1 MGRFFGWIGPVAYLL
16 TVALLVAC
24 GYALYAGVDVSY
36 HFAGIGQAGAVYGY
50 SYASNPLYELGGMLV
65 FTPAGL
71 IPIAV
76 WFVAILWFVFQAAIM
91 HPDKNEDE
99 RWTSHMLTVGFVGRL
114 VLMPL
119 SVLLTV
125 AAAAC
130 VASFAVLPGPAGNY
144 FMLNLGLWLELL
156 GIMLVLPFTLYQL
169 CAVTRLGNRGLMGS
183 TGVVW
188 HAVLSF
194 LPTVG
199 FVSMCGLFV
208 NGRESL
214 IAAHDRRVAEEA
226 KAETE
231 TGETT
236 GDASAPGADGGET
249 PAEAEAAGETASPAA
264 PEAAAGVEATTGT
277 KAATEAETA
286 VEAKSEAEAAP
297 EAEPE
302 PDGGAPSDGPARTA
316 LPPVSEK

>member
-24 GYALYAGVDVSY
+24 GYALCAGVDVSY
-36 HFAGIGQAGAVYGY
+36 HFAGIGQAGAIYGY

-71 IPIAV
+71 IPIAI

-130 VASFAVLPGPAGNY
+130 VASFAMLPGPAGNY

-231 TGETT
+231 TT

-249 PAEAEAAGETASPAA
+249 PAEAEVPAA
-264 PEAAAGVEATTGT
+264 PEAAAGAEAT
-277 KAATEAETA
+277 TEAETA
-286 VEAKSEAEAAP
+286 VEAKSEAEAVP
-297 EAEPE
+297 KAEPE

>member
-36 HFAGIGQAGAVYGY
+36 HFVGIGQQGAVYGY
-50 SYASNPLYELGGMLV
+50 SYTSNPLYELGGMLV
-65 FTPAGL
+65 FTPAAL
-71 IPIAV
+71 VPVAV
-76 WFVAILWFVFQAAIM
+76 WFVAVLWFVFQAAIM
-91 HPDKNEDE
+91 HPDKGEDE

-119 SVLLTV
+119 SVLMT
-125 AAAAC
+125 AAAVSC
-130 VASFAVLPGPAGNY
+130 VFAFVVLPGPAGNL

-169 CAVTRLGNRGLMGS
+169 CAATRLGNRGLMGS

-194 LPTVG
+194 MPTVG

-208 NGRESL
+208 NGRETL
-214 IAAHDRRVAEEA
+214 LAAHDRRVAEEA
-226 KAETE
+226 RNAAPDTDEKSDETE
-231 TGETT
+231 SEAP
-236 GDASAPGADGGET
+236 DAGKAASSAE
-249 PAEAEAAGETASPAA
+249 EKA
-264 PEAAAGVEATTGT
+264 PEAAVETTAAEGARPATAEDAE
-277 KAATEAETA
+277 KPASETA
-286 VEAKSEAEAAP
+286 P
-297 EAEPE
+297 
-302 PDGGAPSDGPARTA
+302 APSLPAGA
-316 LPPVSEK
+316 LPPADAK

>member
-24 GYALYAGVDVSY
+24 GYALCAGVDVSY
-36 HFAGIGQAGAVYGY
+36 HFAGIGQAGAIYGY

-188 HAVLSF
+188 HAMLSF

-236 GDASAPGADGGET
+236 EDASTPGADGGET
-249 PAEAEAAGETASPAA
+249 PPEAETAGATALPVA
-264 PEAAAGVEATTGT
+264 PEAADRVEVATEA
-277 KAATEAETA
+277 KVATEAEA
-286 VEAKSEAEAAP
+286 VKP

-302 PDGGAPSDGPARTA
+302 PEPEAEPESDGGVPADSPARTA